1 MSANLIVLAGGK
13 SSRMKKSLDSI
24 DLKDQVKNIALQ
36 HHKSLIPIGPN
47 DEPLMYYLL
56 LNAKAAGYTHIYIV
70 TSKENE
76 AFKSFLGHYSF
87 EGLHIDF
94 CIQHTPEGQK
104 PLGTADAVFQ
114 CLSQFEELT
123 KAHFTVCNADN
134 LYGVEALK
142 DMLQLREAPH
152 ALVAYNRE
160 GLRFSEERISKFAL
174 MVFNSQNH
182 LEQIIEKPDEH
193 QVAHCMST
201 QGELRVSMNIFS
213 FYGPLI
219 HKHLKDCPVHPV
231 RKEKELPTVLM
242 LAIKEDPAAVYCFK
256 SEAHVPDLTSA
267 SDIDQ
272 LFKT

>member
-1 MSANLIVLAGGK
+1 MNANLIVLAGGK

-24 DLKDQVKNIALQ
+24 DLNDEVKDIALHQ
-36 HHKSLIPIGPN
+36 HKSLIPVGPN

-56 LNAKAAGYTHIYIV
+56 LNAKAAGYRRIYIV

-76 AFKSFLGHYSF
+76 VFKSFLARYSF
-87 EGLHIDF
+87 EDMQIDL

-104 PLGTADAVFQ
+104 PMGTADAVFQ
-114 CLSQFEELT
+114 CISQFEELT
-123 KAHFTVCNADN
+123 KTYFTVCNGDN

-142 DMLQLREAPH
+142 DMLKAREAPH
-152 ALVAYNRE
+152 ALVAYNRA
-160 GLRFSEERISKFAL
+160 GLRFSEERIAKFAL
-174 MVFNSQNH
+174 MVFNTQNY

-213 FYGPLI
+213 FYGLSI
-219 HKHLKDCPVHPV
+219 YEHLKDCPVHSV

-242 LAIKEDPAAVYCFK
+242 RAIKEYTNAVYCFK

-267 SDIDQ
+267 MDIDQ
-272 LFKT
+272 FFKT

>member
-1 MSANLIVLAGGK
+1 MNANLIVLSGGK

-24 DLKDQVKNIALQ
+24 DLNDEVKDIALHQ
-36 HHKSLIPIGPN
+36 HKSLIPVGPN

-56 LNAKAAGYTHIYIV
+56 LNAKAAGYRRIYIV

-76 AFKSFLGHYSF
+76 AFKSFLARYSF
-87 EGLHIDF
+87 EDMQIDL

-104 PLGTADAVFQ
+104 PMGTADAVFQ
-114 CLSQFEELT
+114 CISQFEELT
-123 KAHFTVCNADN
+123 KTYFTVCNGDN

-142 DMLQLREAPH
+142 DMLKAREAPH
-152 ALVAYNRE
+152 ALVAYNRA
-160 GLRFSEERISKFAL
+160 GLRFSEERIAKFAL
-174 MVFNSQNH
+174 MVFNTQNY

-213 FYGPLI
+213 FYGLSI
-219 HKHLKDCPVHPV
+219 YEHLKDCPVHSV

-242 LAIKEDPAAVYCFK
+242 RAIKEYTNAVYCFK

-267 SDIDQ
+267 MDIDQ
-272 LFKT
+272 FFKT

>member
-1 MSANLIVLAGGK
+1 MNANLIVLAGGK

-24 DLKDQVKNIALQ
+24 DLNDEVKDIALHQ
-36 HHKSLIPIGPN
+36 HKSLIPVGPN

-56 LNAKAAGYTHIYIV
+56 LNAKAAGYRRIYIV

-76 AFKSFLGHYSF
+76 AFKSFLARYSF
-87 EGLHIDF
+87 EDMQIDL

-104 PLGTADAVFQ
+104 PMGTADAVFQ
-114 CLSQFEELT
+114 CISQFEELT
-123 KAHFTVCNADN
+123 KTYFTVCNGDN

-142 DMLQLREAPH
+142 DMLKAREAPH
-152 ALVAYNRE
+152 ALVAYNRA
-160 GLRFSEERISKFAL
+160 GLRFSEERIAKFAL
-174 MVFNSQNH
+174 MVFNTQNY

-213 FYGPLI
+213 FYGLSI
-219 HKHLKDCPVHPV
+219 YEHLKDCPVHSV

-242 LAIKEDPAAVYCFK
+242 RAIKEYTNAVYCFK

-267 SDIDQ
+267 MDIDQ
-272 LFKT
+272 FFKT

>member
-1 MSANLIVLAGGK
+1 MNANLIVLAGGK

-24 DLKDQVKNIALQ
+24 DLNDEVKDIALHQ
-36 HHKSLIPIGPN
+36 HKSLIPVGPN

-56 LNAKAAGYTHIYIV
+56 LNAKAAGYRRIYIV

-76 AFKSFLGHYSF
+76 AFKFFIARYSF
-87 EGLHIDF
+87 EDMQIDL

-104 PLGTADAVFQ
+104 PMGTADAVFQ
-114 CLSQFEELT
+114 CISQFEELT
-123 KAHFTVCNADN
+123 KTYFTVCNGDN

-142 DMLQLREAPH
+142 DMLKVREAPH
-152 ALVAYNRE
+152 ALVAYNRA
-160 GLRFSEERISKFAL
+160 GLRFSEERIAKFAL
-174 MVFNSQNH
+174 MVFNTQNY

-213 FYGPLI
+213 FYGLSI
-219 HKHLKDCPVHPV
+219 YEHLKDCPVHSV

-242 LAIKEDPAAVYCFK
+242 RAIKEYTNAVYCFK

-267 SDIDQ
+267 MDIDQ
-272 LFKT
+272 FFKT